1 MLLVIFFIIGTSISR
16 GFFNYLI
23 MNAIITIGLI
33 IGILFVNSLLLIMSC
48 YGKVGYY
55 PFHILFTILFLNSSY
70 LFILLDL
77 INKWAYFSSFIV
89 IINMFIY
96 LRCVE
101 YILILIQLLLIIY
114 FIKIISSIK
123 HIILISSYLLF
134 ILIYILLLFNNYLF
148 CYLFIMLY
156 IYSNSII
163 LIKCNFLYV
172 NWIIP

>member
-1 MLLVIFFIIGTSISR
+1 
-16 GFFNYLI
+16 